1 MAKQLFS
8 SEQQKAIQEAI
19 AQAELNT
26 CGEIRVHVDLYCKE
40 DPKKQAIAI
49 FQKLGMDKTKERN
62 GVLIYLATKDHKLAI
77 IGDVA
82 INEVVPD
89 HFWDDEIALMASY
102 FKKGEFTQ
110 GLVEGIH
117 KVGEQMK
124 VSFPYCDDDENELS
138 NEISFGDDE
147 E

>member
-8 SEQQKAIQEAI
+8 SEQKKAIQEAI
-19 AQAELNT
+19 AAAELNT
-26 CGEIRVHVDLYCKE
+26 CGEIRVHIDQHCKE
-40 DPKKQAIAI
+40 DPKQQAIGV

-62 GVLIYLATKDHKLAI
+62 SVLIYLAIQDHKLAI

-82 INEVVPD
+82 INKVVPD
-89 HFWDDEIALMASY
+89 HFWDDEIELMVSH
-102 FKKGEFTQ
+102 FKKGDFTQ

-124 VSFPYCDDDENELS
+124 VSFPYCEDDENELS